1 MDSRP
6 NRKNTATS
14 SKMRTTLTFH
24 GYGLQSTAGKCTK
37 IYNARAK
44 PLVCSLNLLFGD
56 VLFSVVAVVVR

>member
-56 VLFSVVAVVVR
+56 VLCIVAVMVR